1 MDIPEEDIV
10 EASKKANAHEFITDF
25 PDGYDTVVGERGI
38 RYGAVYCAVYS
49 IVYSV
54 QYSVCSV

>member
-1 MDIPEEDIV
+1 VDIPEEDIV

-54 QYSVCSV
+54 QYSV